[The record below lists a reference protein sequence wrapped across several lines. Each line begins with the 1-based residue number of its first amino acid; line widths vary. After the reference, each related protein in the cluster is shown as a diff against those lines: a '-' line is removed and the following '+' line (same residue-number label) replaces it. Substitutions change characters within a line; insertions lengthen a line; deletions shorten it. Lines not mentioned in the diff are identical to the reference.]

1 LGRILVTK
9 DPTTPDQVASCKIEK
24 DPETCKSK
32 GFGFVTFVDPADAA
46 AAVGFIE
53 MGGRDVEVRMASRAE
68 RYLDGA
74 GRSTRDV

>member
-1 LGRILVTK
+1 MGRILVTK

-32 GFGFVTFVDPADAA
+32 VFGFVTFVYPADAA